1 MRTFFKQK
9 KIFLDGEG
17 DNWFFRNKDK
27 YQKNNL
33 RRNKILFNQIEK
45 LEFNRT
51 NKKINF
57 LEVGCSNGIFLQSLK
72 KKLGNINIFGI
83 DPSKKAIEELKKKN
97 IKCYVGTA
105 DKLKFKKNSFDI
117 IYYGF
122 CLYLCDLKDYNNIY
136 LSAKRA
142 LKKGGYIIIFDFFS
156 KKLKRN
162 IYKHDK
168 RIKSTKYD
176 FRKIFQKEKKFNC
189 LYHNL
194 YNYSN
199 MLKVKN
205 NKKGDLL
212 SISIMKNVTN

>member
-57 LEVGCSNGIFLQSLK
+57 LEVGCSNGMFLQSLK

-83 DPSKKAIEELKKKN
+83 DPSKKAIEELKKK
-97 IKCYVGTA
+97 
-105 DKLKFKKNSFDI
+105 
-117 IYYGF
+117 
-122 CLYLCDLKDYNNIY
+122 
-136 LSAKRA
+136 
-142 LKKGGYIIIFDFFS
+142 
-156 KKLKRN
+156 
-162 IYKHDK
+162 
-168 RIKSTKYD
+168 KY
-176 FRKIFQKEKKFNC
+176 Q
-189 LYHNL
+189 
-194 YNYSN
+194 
-199 MLKVKN
+199 MLR
-205 NKKGDLL
+205 GDC
-212 SISIMKNVTN
+212 